1 MDPLIQTNLDFEEE
15 YDKVTKEINEDG
27 FEEETEDEVTSKK
40 PYNLN
45 NIDIMS
51 AIKTVQQVY
60 SRISYGEIELEPD
73 FQREKVWNKKQKS
86 RLIESLLLRIPLP
99 TFYVYVKKDP
109 TKKEISIDDDTW
121 VVIDGLQRLSTLFD
135 FCKDDGF
142 LLEDLEYLTE
152 LDGKSFKD
160 FKDNKE
166 FRKYERIINETELLI
181 YIVKPSTPKEV
192 ALNIFGR
199 INTLGTPL
207 SPQELRHALN
217 LGKSTKLLKELTQ
230 LESFNNAVTE
240 KSLKRMKRMSER
252 ELVLRLLAFKVLGFD
267 KYERSIAKFLDET
280 MDKINTFNDE
290 EIKELKEYFDN
301 SMKKSFLVFGEY
313 SFRKILMNDTSRR
326 PINKPLFETIGY
338 YINNYSYEELTVKK
352 EELFNAFSKKMSLDS
367 DYYYSLSYST
377 NTPKVLKTRFDKTKE
392 IFNEVMGK

>member
-1 MDPLIQTNLDFEEE
+1 MNPIRQSTLDFEEE

-27 FEEETEDEVTSKK
+27 FEEESEEETNSNK

-45 NIDIMS
+45 SIDIMS
-51 AIKTVQQVY
+51 STKTVQQVC
-60 SRISYGEIELEPD
+60 SRITYGEIELEPD
-73 FQREKVWNKKQKS
+73 FQREKVWNKRQKS

-109 TKKEISIDDDTW
+109 KKIEISIDDDTW
-121 VVIDGLQRLSTLFD
+121 VVIDGLQRLSTLDD

-142 LLEDLEYLTE
+142 ILEDLEYLIE
-152 LDGKSFKD
+152 LNGKTFKD

-166 FRKYERIINETELLI
+166 YRKFERIINETELLI

-207 SPQELRHALN
+207 SSQELRHALN
-217 LGKSTKLLKELTQ
+217 LGKATKLLKKLTT
-230 LESFNNAVTE
+230 LESFINAVTE

-252 ELVLRLLAFKVLGFD
+252 ELVLRLLAIKVLGFE
-267 KYERSIAKFLDET
+267 KYDRSIAKFLDNT
-280 MDKINTFNDE
+280 MDKINTYTD
-290 EIKELKEYFDN
+290 KELEDLEIYFDN
-301 SMKKSFLVFGEY
+301 AMKKSFLVFGDY
-313 SFRKILMNDTSRR
+313 SFRKILLNDSSKR

-338 YINNYSYEELTVKK
+338 YINNYSYNELKEKK
-352 EELFNAFSKKMSLDS
+352 EDLFNAFSKNMTEDS

-377 NTPKVLKTRFDKTKE
+377 NTPKVLNTRFDKTKS
-392 IFNEVMGK
+392 IFKEVMGK